1 MKAYLL
7 IPFLLLVPFLAPTYG
22 YGQDNNSQET
32 EVNSGQADQ
41 NPYLSSDKPLA
52 KDPRDRILSD
62 DLMYDS
68 QKGSQV
74 NPSEP
79 DDYQSKF
86 MNMLFMLGLLIGF
99 MLFASWLLKRMSRS
113 RVTNLNQGSD
123 IKVLETRYL
132 SPRATLYLL
141 DIHGKNILIAESP
154 MGVSHISSFRSIE
167 DDENDFQKTPR
178 IVT

>member
-7 IPFLLLVPFLAPTYG
+7 IPFLLLLPFSISTYS
-22 YGQDNNSQET
+22 YGQDNRSSETGVNQEQ
-32 EVNSGQADQ
+32 SDQ
-41 NPYLSSDKPLA
+41 NPYLETDKPLVSE
-52 KDPRDRILSD
+52 PRDRILSD
-62 DLMYDS
+62 DLLYDTNKES
-68 QKGSQV
+68 RL
-74 NPSEP
+74 NPAEP
-79 DDYQSKF
+79 DDFQSKF

-141 DIHGKNILIAESP
+141 DLHGKNILIAESP
-154 MGVSHISSFRSIE
+154 MGVSHISSFRSLEE
-167 DDENDFQKTPR
+167 DDNEFQKAPST
-178 IVT
+178 VT

>member
-7 IPFLLLVPFLAPTYG
+7 IPLLLLLSFSTLTYG
-22 YGQDNNSQET
+22 YGQDNSSSEK
-32 EVNSGQADQ
+32 EVKSDQTGQ
-41 NPYLSSDKPLA
+41 NPYLHSDKPLTT
-52 KDPRDRILSD
+52 KPRDRILTD
-62 DLMYDS
+62 DLLYDA
-68 QKGSQV
+68 QKESHL
-74 NPSEP
+74 NPNEA
-79 DDYQSKF
+79 DDFQSKF

-167 DDENDFQKTPR
+167 DDESDFQKTPHT
-178 IVT
+178 VM